1 MEKSII
7 RMRVSKHDCDE
18 NNQLYYGSVNV
29 FFQQGEDELFRTEQ
43 GSKRIFRD
51 KHNIAYACVGV
62 HWEMFGAAVY
72 DEELRVETHIEDLRG
87 KTYYLVH
94 EIYRGDS
101 QECIA
106 KGWVKRIC
114 VKSEDGKVRASD
126 LPEEV
131 SESIKDYVFP
141 ATSVP
146 TNK

>member
-101 QECIA
+101 Q
-106 KGWVKRIC
+106 
-114 VKSEDGKVRASD
+114 
-126 LPEEV
+126 
-131 SESIKDYVFP
+131 
-141 ATSVP
+141 
-146 TNK
+146 